1 MYKFKIYM
9 QFMLT
14 LSRITMTG
22 IILVQSL
29 VFKYVSKVKS
39 KTYILYKGFFFKMLL
54 S

>member
-1 MYKFKIYM
+1 MYNFKIYM

-22 IILVQSL
+22 IILVHSL
-29 VFKYVSKVKS
+29 VFKYVLKVKRS
-39 KTYILYKGFFFKMLL
+39 KRYKGFFLTA